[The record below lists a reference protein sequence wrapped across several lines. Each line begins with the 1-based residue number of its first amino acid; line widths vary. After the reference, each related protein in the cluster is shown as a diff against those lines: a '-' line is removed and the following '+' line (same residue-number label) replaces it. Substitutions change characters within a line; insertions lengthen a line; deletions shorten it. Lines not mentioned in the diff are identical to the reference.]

1 MKNKYIE
8 ENIGLI
14 KSCVSKFSYRYS
26 DYDDLFQVG
35 CLGLTKAF
43 KKFDE
48 KRGIK
53 FSSYAVPYILGEI
66 KNYFSENRKIKVS
79 KIINKNYNEIKNQ
92 KEEFV
97 KKYGREPTVS
107 EISEMLK
114 ISIEDV
120 VQALESS
127 QLVESYD
134 KDENRDILFEE
145 SHEKNVSQK
154 VDIQNAIESLGEIER
169 QIVKMRFF
177 ELKTQD
183 YVAKKLK
190 MTQVMISRKEK
201 KILNHLRVKLSF
213 N

>member
-66 KNYFSENRKIKVS
+66 KNYFSKNRKIKVS

-92 KEEFV
+92 KERFV
-97 KKYGREPTVS
+97 KEYGREPTVS

-120 VQALESS
+120 VQALDSS

-134 KDENRDILFEE
+134 EGKNRDILFEE

-154 VDIQNAIESLGEIER
+154 VDIQDAIKSLDKIEQ